1 MPYDRVFL
9 TLGICILASVPLC
22 LCMKID
28 PTSAIAAEEEEDVSA
43 KGSDAFS
50 ESTLGFGDTS
60 TATDLSSP
68 LIG

>member
-1 MPYDRVFL
+1 
-9 TLGICILASVPLC
+9 
-22 LCMKID
+22 MKID